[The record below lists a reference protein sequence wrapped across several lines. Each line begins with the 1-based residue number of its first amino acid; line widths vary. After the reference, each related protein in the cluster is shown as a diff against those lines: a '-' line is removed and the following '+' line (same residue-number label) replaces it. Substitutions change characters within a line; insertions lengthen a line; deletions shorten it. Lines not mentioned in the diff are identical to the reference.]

1 MNNKLRVSQIIIA
14 LCLIT
19 LILNIGLAQTPVAS
33 PKRKPVNNTK
43 EITIVITKDID
54 ETVPEAKSVNWYYER
69 ALVYYLREQT
79 GRATI
84 ELYKA
89 LEKDSDNVNVNY
101 LLGVLFKERRLWK
114 ESSEA
119 FFRVTQTSK
128 IEHIPARLELAFVSV
143 QLGSYQVAFL
153 QLEKVLELM
162 KLDKSFRSR
171 LYQYQ
176 VDASTEKDTG
186 NLKKTLKI
194 DVKSSVESFITEL
207 TTILSDTPE
216 FYSGVT
222 TALGLNEPL
231 VYNDIV
237 QLYDEED
244 ESENDN
250 KTLAVL
256 TEFLTKRN
264 GFSPVILA
272 QMGAIYQ
279 KQNRSAEAINVYEKV
294 VKQLTTLGFSEAAG
308 DFSTEEIQNLRTGSK
323 SLPPATVNPAKRP
336 VKSIKKIETNK

>member
-1 MNNKLRVSQIIIA
+1 M
-14 LCLIT
+14 
-19 LILNIGLAQTPVAS
+19 
-33 PKRKPVNNTK
+33 
-43 EITIVITKDID
+43 
-54 ETVPEAKSVNWYYER
+54 
-69 ALVYYLREQT
+69 
-79 GRATI
+79 
-84 ELYKA
+84 
-89 LEKDSDNVNVNY
+89 
-101 LLGVLFKERRLWK
+101 FKERRLWK

-222 TALGLNEPL
+222 TALGLNEP
-231 VYNDIV
+231 
-237 QLYDEED
+237 
-244 ESENDN
+244 
-250 KTLAVL
+250 
-256 TEFLTKRN
+256 
-264 GFSPVILA
+264 
-272 QMGAIYQ
+272 
-279 KQNRSAEAINVYEKV
+279 
-294 VKQLTTLGFSEAAG
+294 
-308 DFSTEEIQNLRTGSK
+308 
-323 SLPPATVNPAKRP
+323 
-336 VKSIKKIETNK
+336 